1 MSSNNLTIAIPV
13 PIPYGAVELKEF
25 IKRNTLRSFIITTIV
40 VALLLIISIA
50 MSLTNEITTNKE
62 IQLPHTST
70 IIIDNP
76 PTADIDV
83 PNVVIPPD
91 ISQVV
96 FGIER
101 VAGNPVPVQDAEIT
115 QELDEF
121 VTYDNI
127 TSATSHVGN
136 VDPETVP
143 NFKVENL
150 QNHTIVAPVDEIPP
164 STIFKPVEKEPVVDL
179 AELQKNVEYPAMAR
193 QIGLEGKA
201 IIRVYVDMYG
211 KPQRTEVQ
219 MSAGEMLN
227 KAANDAIMKTTFTPA
242 IQNKQPIGCW
252 VSIPI
257 NFKLR

>member
-40 VALLLIISIA
+40 VVLLLIISIA
-50 MSLTNEITTNKE
+50 MSLTNKIATNKE
-62 IQLPHTST
+62 IQPPHFT
-70 IIIDNP
+70 IEVLEKLQ
-76 PTADIDV
+76 TTDIEL

-91 ISQVV
+91 VSQVV
-96 FGIER
+96 FGIEQ
-101 VAGNPVPVQDAEIT
+101 VAGNPVPVKDAEIN
-115 QELDEF
+115 QELDDF

-150 QNHTIVAPVDEIPP
+150 QNHTIVAPAEEIPSP
-164 STIFKPVEKEPVVDL
+164 EIFIPLEKEPVVDL
-179 AELQKNVEYPAMAR
+179 AELQKNVVYPAMAR
-193 QIGLEGKA
+193 QIGIEGKA
-201 IIRVYVDMYG
+201 IIRVYLDKFG
-211 KPQRTEVQ
+211 KPQRTEVL

-227 KAANDAIMKTTFTPA
+227 KAAIDAIMKASFLPA
-242 IQNKQPIGCW
+242 IQNNKPVGCW

-257 NFKLR
+257 NFKLK